1 MRWYGMRVFE
11 NYTIEENIQYINKQL
26 DNGVS
31 MLKIE
36 KEHYG
41 VKRDTITKKL
51 NRRGYKR
58 DSDGNKL
65 FILADK
71 NKTLKKPV
79 KQKKAKDHNRNNSNS
94 GNNNSSNTKVMISK
108 EEYNNLLELIEL
120 KEDIKQLLYNCNNN
134 NSNSINVIA
143 AKDVS
148 LRQMKIDN
156 EVYNKFREFCNE
168 HKQYKY
174 QDLVSTALMEFVNKY
189 SNR

>member
-1 MRWYGMRVFE
+1 MRVFE
-11 NYTIEENIQYINKQL
+11 NYTVEENIQYINKQL

-58 DSDGNKL
+58 GADGNKL
-65 FILADK
+65 FVLADE
-71 NKTLKKPV
+71 NKTLKKPI
-79 KQKKAKDHNRNNSNS
+79 KPKKAKDHNRNNSNNS
-94 GNNNSSNTKVMISK
+94 NNNSSITSVMISK

-120 KEDIKQLLYNCNNN
+120 KEDIKQLLYNCN
-134 NSNSINVIA
+134 SNTSSNINVIP
-143 AKDVS
+143 AKSVS
-148 LRQMKIDN
+148 LRQVKIDD
-156 EVYNKFREFCNE
+156 EVYNRFREFCKE

-174 QDLVSTALMEFVNKY
+174 QDIVSTALLEFVNKY
-189 SNR
+189 SKK

>member
-1 MRWYGMRVFE
+1 
-11 NYTIEENIQYINKQL
+11 
-26 DNGVS
+26 
-31 MLKIE
+31 
-36 KEHYG
+36 
-41 VKRDTITKKL
+41 
-51 NRRGYKR
+51 
-58 DSDGNKL
+58 
-65 FILADK
+65 
-71 NKTLKKPV
+71 
-79 KQKKAKDHNRNNSNS
+79 
-94 GNNNSSNTKVMISK
+94 MISK

-174 QDLVSTALMEFVNKY
+174 QDLVSTALMEFVDKY